1 MGVGSDSAGPNC
13 VLGLV
18 TRIQQFLILFNIII
32 QHLIGP
38 FFLEESISLDI
49 FITRT
54 KHYFFFYLEIFKC
67 FYYYLTRD
75 AMHVTCLVIL

>member
-1 MGVGSDSAGPNC
+1 VGVGSDSAGPNC

-38 FFLEESISLDI
+38 FFFEESISLDI

-54 KHYFFFYLEIFKC
+54 KNIYIFFI
-67 FYYYLTRD
+67 
-75 AMHVTCLVIL
+75 